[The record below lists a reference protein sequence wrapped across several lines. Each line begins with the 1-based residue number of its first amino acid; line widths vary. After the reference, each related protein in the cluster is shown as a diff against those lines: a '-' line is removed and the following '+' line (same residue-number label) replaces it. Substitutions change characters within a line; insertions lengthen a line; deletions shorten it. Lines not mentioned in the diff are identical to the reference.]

1 MINDIRSADKAVV
14 IGASIAGCL
23 TASVLSKHFREVLLL
38 DLDRFPASPEPRQ
51 TVPQEHHV
59 HLLLRRGLQTIETFF
74 PGFKTRLLEAGAEE
88 IDLSHGV
95 KCYAGTGWRQ
105 RWPTGITAHYCSRTL
120 MEHVIRQEASRLPN
134 VTVHEGA
141 RVRQLI
147 CQDNKVG
154 GVVISLSG
162 VEQTL
167 KADLVIDASGRNSKA
182 SSWLKQM
189 GFGDVEREEVAN
201 QLGYVSRVYKR
212 DPTLR
217 KNWKVLLVTPD
228 LPDTRTMGVISPVE
242 GGRYIVT
249 AGGWFGASPKPNE
262 ADFMRFLADLPV
274 PDIHDEVKKLEPQG
288 DFHQFKMPSSLR
300 RRFDRLPVLPK
311 RFLVIGDALCSINP
325 IYSQGMSVSALQVES
340 LDIHIGGYLN
350 GIISGHQIYSELMK
364 ATSVSWD
371 QAKASDESLQ
381 PVTAKPGALQRLTSG
396 YMKLVHA
403 ASFHQRDV
411 AITTLKVMNLLE
423 PKESMFRLPVIRASL
438 FSAVARLLR

>member
-1 MINDIRSADKAVV
+1 MTNHNSCTDTAIV

-23 TASVLSKHFREVLLL
+23 TASVLSKHFRQVVLL
-38 DLDRFPASPEPRQ
+38 DLDRFPAKPDTRQ

-74 PGFKTRLLEAGAEE
+74 PGFKARLREAGAEE

-120 MEHVIRQEASRLPN
+120 LEYVIRQEASDLHN
-134 VTVHEGA
+134 VTIQEGI

-147 CQDNKVG
+147 CQDEEVR
-154 GVVISLSG
+154 GVVVSASG
-162 VEQTL
+162 VEHTFD
-167 KADLVIDASGRNSKA
+167 ADLVIDASGRNSKA
-182 SSWLKQM
+182 SAWLRQM
-189 GFGDVEREEVAN
+189 GYGEVEREEVAN

-212 DPTLR
+212 DPKGNT
-217 KNWKVLLVTPD
+217 NWKVLLVTPD
-228 LPDTRTMGVISPVE
+228 LPETQTMGVISPVE
-242 GGRYIVT
+242 GERYIVT
-249 AGGWFGASPKPNE
+249 AGGWFGACPKPNE
-262 ADFMRFLADLPV
+262 TDFMRFLADLPV

-300 RRFDRLPVLPK
+300 RRFDRLPVLPA
-311 RFLVIGDALCSINP
+311 RFLAVGDALCSINP
-325 IYSQGMSVSALQVES
+325 IYSQGMSVSALQVEALAS
-340 LDIHIGGYLN
+340 HISVYLN
-350 GIISGHQIYSELMK
+350 GEVSGQQMFGELMK

-381 PVTAKPGALQRLTSG
+381 PVTAKPGVLQRLTSG